1 MRKEGLLQ
9 FVEAVKRTEKW
20 LGGCMRKE
28 GLLQFVE
35 AVKRTEKWL
44 RRLYE
49 EKMTMWSMLRL

>member
-9 FVEAVKRTEKW
+9 F
-20 LGGCMRKE
+20 G
-28 GLLQFVE
+28 E

-49 EKMTMWSMLRL
+49 ERRTFAVC